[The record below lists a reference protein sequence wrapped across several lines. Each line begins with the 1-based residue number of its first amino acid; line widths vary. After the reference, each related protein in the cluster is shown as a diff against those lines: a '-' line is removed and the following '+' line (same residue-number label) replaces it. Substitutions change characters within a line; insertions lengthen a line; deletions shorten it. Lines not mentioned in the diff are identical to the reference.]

1 MIKSKSVD
9 FRSVAQKQDS
19 KFVDFGGRMLFIT
32 VLEGLLR
39 EKGITASKMLADLGM
54 NKSSVLNWKTRGTVP
69 SGATLQ
75 KIADYFGVSVD
86 YLLGKTEQKE
96 KPAEDGGL
104 GENIVRF
111 LGRDGKVL
119 EKKLTPEL
127 LAYLES
133 IPDSDDKL

>member
-1 MIKSKSVD
+1 MFWENFIRLCNERNTKPNNVAKALGIPSGSVTD
-9 FRSVAQKQDS
+9 WKNGRTPRSTTAQK
-19 KFVDFGGRMLFIT
+19 L
-32 VLEGLLR
+32 
-39 EKGITASKMLADLGM
+39 
-54 NKSSVLNWKTRGTVP
+54 
-69 SGATLQ
+69 
-75 KIADYFGVSVD
+75 ADYFGVSVD

-133 IPDSDDKL
+133 IPDSDDRL

>member
-1 MIKSKSVD
+1 MIKSKFVEL
-9 FRSVAQKQDS
+9 RSVAQKQDS

-39 EKGITASKMLADLGM
+39 EKGVTASKMLADLGM